1 MLERLRNRRT
11 TERGAK
17 QRLRAIKRKTG
28 GGGASPQAKSGPAP
42 RGQRKAIRGNRT
54 RQRRT

>member
-1 MLERLRNRRT
+1 MLERLRTRRT

-28 GGGASPQAKSGPAP
+28 GGAARQAKSGPAAQ
-42 RGQRKAIRGNRT
+42 GQRKAVRGTRT